1 VVVTAS
7 WQVAL
12 GGYGLVRITI
22 NGDLMKLAYKNQT
35 MKEVKPDPT
44 NRLRELLS
52 QLVRRVHELEARVD
66 ELENRGLWRR
76 FLTFWKKLFR
86 GKK

>member
-1 VVVTAS
+1 
-7 WQVAL
+7 
-12 GGYGLVRITI
+12 VRITI

-66 ELENRGLWRR
+66 ELENRSLWRR

>member
-12 GGYGLVRITI
+12 GGYGLVHITI
-22 NGDLMKLAYKNQT
+22 NGGLMKLAYKNQT

-66 ELENRGLWRR
+66 ELERRGLWKR
-76 FLTFWKKLFR
+76 FLIFWKKLFR